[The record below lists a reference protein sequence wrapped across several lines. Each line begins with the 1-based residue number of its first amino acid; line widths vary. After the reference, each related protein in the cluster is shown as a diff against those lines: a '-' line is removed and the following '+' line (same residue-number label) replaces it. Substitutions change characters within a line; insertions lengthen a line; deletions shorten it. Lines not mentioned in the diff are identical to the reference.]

1 MPAQRDY
8 MQVLSMPVETVSCS
22 SESRE
27 LSAPILKGEFA
38 RDNWLIWESWS
49 TSKDLFGSVHPCQ
62 TDCMC
67 GLGLSCTLPR
77 GLWVSKPRD
86 THIRRGQNQK
96 LWRNSERWWLLAP
109 PGRCWL
115 GISEMDGI
123 WIPHPTTT
131 PDPWQTSRVG
141 QWSIPAFIHGW
152 VNLSPAD
159 PCICIELEDC
169 IKGLSL

>member
-115 GISEMDGI
+115 GISEMEEGEGLGRK
-123 WIPHPTTT
+123 WFFLHSST
-131 PDPWQTSRVG
+131 W
-141 QWSIPAFIHGW
+141 
-152 VNLSPAD
+152 
-159 PCICIELEDC
+159 PCSLCYNPVQVKED
-169 IKGLSL
+169 